1 MNVQAKEAAIA
12 MTLQRMSDDKSVHHA
27 RIEAMEA
34 LELYV
39 ARINSNVGVLNEQ
52 AALLCVAFVERK
64 ELLRKIQADRK
75 GEGPKAFPT
84 SATECE

>member
-1 MNVQAKEAAIA
+1 
-12 MTLQRMSDDKSVHHA
+12 
-27 RIEAMEA
+27 
-34 LELYV
+34 
-39 ARINSNVGVLNEQ
+39 
-52 AALLCVAFVERK
+52 LCVAFVERK